1 MPGKEIPSQGTTSPG
16 SSNAISPTMTS
27 YEICTRQER
36 WPTMQATYF
45 DVDQMLFAI
54 TNDLDGALILLL
66 VECLELALLLP
77 VIERANN
84 NLGSW

>member
-1 MPGKEIPSQGTTSPG
+1 
-16 SSNAISPTMTS
+16 
-27 YEICTRQER
+27 
-36 WPTMQATYF
+36 MQATVTYF
-45 DVDQMLFAI
+45 DVDQMLFTI

-84 NLGSW
+84 NRGSW